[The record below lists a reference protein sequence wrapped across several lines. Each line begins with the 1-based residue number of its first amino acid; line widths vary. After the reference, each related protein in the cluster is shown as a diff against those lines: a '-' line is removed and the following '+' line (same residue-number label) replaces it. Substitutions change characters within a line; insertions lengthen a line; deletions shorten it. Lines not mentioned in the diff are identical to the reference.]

1 MKDITLIFP
10 QSSFLINDAV
20 MPPLGIL
27 YLAAQLKADGY
38 SVQCLDFGLGHTI
51 DEVDSDIV
59 GISFTTPHRFD
70 AFKLAKQL
78 KERGKTLIAGGAHA
92 SHLPNECLEN
102 GFDIAVRGEAEGI
115 ISEIVRNVQRK
126 SFNSTY
132 ISAEKGVNELLFP
145 DREAI
150 DIKKYSYKI
159 RNRLATV
166 IMTSRSC
173 PYHCLKGDT
182 IVHTIEGDIPIQ
194 ELTKYK
200 TIKVLTRDPNT
211 FDLIYADAF
220 NIRKT
225 RKNTSLVRVHF
236 TDGTHIDCTP
246 DHKFMAFKNGSRYSD
261 TQEQETEAIDLK
273 EGQSVRAVRFEYNK
287 HLGRMGVSN
296 KRKKVIPRSR
306 LVMESVL
313 GRPLTS
319 EEHVHHKDRNKLND
333 TPINLM
339 LTNKNDHI
347 PNLHPEI
354 SERMKTNNPSF
365 GKPHEYFVELGKK
378 QKGKVRSLES
388 RLRYRESKLG
398 NKNPMY
404 KETAMHQH
412 KETRIKELQPNHKV
426 SYVEHLPDKDD
437 VYCMEVPGYD
447 WFYANKVLVHN
458 CSFCSKISNNFRMQS
473 ASRTIAE
480 IFHLHDKYGFSAFM
494 IFDDIF
500 VADKRRL
507 EKIVDLVKYENYL
520 FRCFGRANLLTKE
533 VCSLLKTMGT
543 VEVGIGVESGSTHI
557 LKQNMK
563 GTTKE
568 INTQAVRNLQQ
579 FGIRAKA
586 FLIVGLPGESEE
598 TVKETKQWIETARPD
613 DLDVSI
619 LQPMPGSVLFR
630 EPEKYGINFTYDSN
644 PLWYKGKPSEYKSS
658 FSTKD
663 LSAERIVELR
673 DEIESLYKDKT
684 LLR

>member
-1 MKDITLIFP
+1 MKDITFIFP
-10 QSSFLINDAV
+10 RSSFLINDAV

-132 ISAEKGVNELLFP
+132 ISCEKGVNELLFP

-150 DIKKYSYKI
+150 DIKKYTYKI
-159 RNRLATV
+159 RNRQATV
-166 IMTSRSC
+166 IMTSRGC
-173 PYHCLKGDT
+173 PFGCL
-182 IVHTIEGDIPIQ
+182 
-194 ELTKYK
+194 
-200 TIKVLTRDPNT
+200 
-211 FDLIYADAF
+211 
-220 NIRKT
+220 
-225 RKNTSLVRVHF
+225 
-236 TDGTHIDCTP
+236 
-246 DHKFMAFKNGSRYSD
+246 
-261 TQEQETEAIDLK
+261 
-273 EGQSVRAVRFEYNK
+273 
-287 HLGRMGVSN
+287 
-296 KRKKVIPRSR
+296 
-306 LVMESVL
+306 
-313 GRPLTS
+313 
-319 EEHVHHKDRNKLND
+319 
-333 TPINLM
+333 
-339 LTNKNDHI
+339 
-347 PNLHPEI
+347 
-354 SERMKTNNPSF
+354 
-365 GKPHEYFVELGKK
+365 
-378 QKGKVRSLES
+378 
-388 RLRYRESKLG
+388 
-398 NKNPMY
+398 
-404 KETAMHQH
+404 
-412 KETRIKELQPNHKV
+412 
-426 SYVEHLPDKDD
+426 
-437 VYCMEVPGYD
+437 
-447 WFYANKVLVHN
+447 
-458 CSFCSKISNNFRMQS
+458 FCSKITHNFRMQS
-473 ASRTIAE
+473 ASRTVAE
-480 IFHLHDKYGFSAFM
+480 IFQLHDKYGFSAFM

-500 VADKRRL
+500 VADKQRL
-507 EKIVDLVKYENYL
+507 EKIVDYLKYEDYL

-533 VCSLLKTMGT
+533 VCSLLRTMG
-543 VEVGIGVESGSTHI
+543 VFEVGIGVESGSTQI

-568 INTQAVRNLQQ
+568 MNTQAVKNLQQ

-619 LQPMPGSVLFR
+619 LQPMPGSVLFNT
-630 EPEKYGINFTYDSN
+630 PEKFGINFNYDKN

-673 DEIESLYKDKT
+673 DEIEAVYKDKN

>member
-1 MKDITLIFP
+1 MATDITFIFP
-10 QSSFLINDAV
+10 RSSFLINDAV

-38 SVQCLDFGLGHTI
+38 TVQCLDFGLGHTI

-92 SHLPNECLEN
+92 SHCSIECLAN

-115 ISEIVRNVQRK
+115 ISKIVKDIRQK
-126 SFNSTY
+126 SFNSIY

-150 DIKKYSYKI
+150 DIKKYTYKI

-173 PYHCLKGDT
+173 PY
-182 IVHTIEGDIPIQ
+182 Q
-194 ELTKYK
+194 
-200 TIKVLTRDPNT
+200 
-211 FDLIYADAF
+211 
-220 NIRKT
+220 
-225 RKNTSLVRVHF
+225 
-236 TDGTHIDCTP
+236 CT
-246 DHKFMAFKNGSRYSD
+246 
-261 TQEQETEAIDLK
+261 
-273 EGQSVRAVRFEYNK
+273 
-287 HLGRMGVSN
+287 
-296 KRKKVIPRSR
+296 
-306 LVMESVL
+306 
-313 GRPLTS
+313 
-319 EEHVHHKDRNKLND
+319 
-333 TPINLM
+333 
-339 LTNKNDHI
+339 
-347 PNLHPEI
+347 
-354 SERMKTNNPSF
+354 
-365 GKPHEYFVELGKK
+365 
-378 QKGKVRSLES
+378 
-388 RLRYRESKLG
+388 
-398 NKNPMY
+398 
-404 KETAMHQH
+404 
-412 KETRIKELQPNHKV
+412 
-426 SYVEHLPDKDD
+426 
-437 VYCMEVPGYD
+437 
-447 WFYANKVLVHN
+447 
-458 CSFCSKISNNFRMQS
+458 FCSKISHSFRMQS
-473 ASRTIAE
+473 ASRTVAE
-480 IFHLHDKYGFSAFM
+480 IFQLHDKYGFSAFM

-507 EKIVDLVKYENYL
+507 EKIVDLLKYENYL

-568 INTQAVRNLQQ
+568 MNTQAVKNLQQ